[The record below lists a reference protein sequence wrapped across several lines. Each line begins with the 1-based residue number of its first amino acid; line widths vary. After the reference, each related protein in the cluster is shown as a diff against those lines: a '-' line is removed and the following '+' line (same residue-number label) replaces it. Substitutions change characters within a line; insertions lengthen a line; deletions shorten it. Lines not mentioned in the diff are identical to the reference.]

1 MADRRSLRRTSPHG
15 FTAVALPHARL
26 AGLALLAAVCRR
38 RVAARVARAGFFPR
52 GGVAPHAPA
61 ARPAAAIA
69 AFAAWWVGA
78 RRHRDTVTLWD
89 LAGACALIGCAA
101 AMLSEPAAILN
112 TIGQPSNP

>member
-26 AGLALLAAVCRR
+26 AGLALLAAAPLLLI
-38 RVAARVARAGFFPR
+38 AAVVPRAVFLPSGCL
-52 GGVAPHAPA
+52 A
-61 ARPAAAIA
+61 AIAAAAIA

>member
-26 AGLALLAAVCRR
+26 AGLALLAAAPLLVIAAVVPRAVFLPSVSLAAI
-38 RVAARVARAGFFPR
+38 VAATA
-52 GGVAPHAPA
+52 
-61 ARPAAAIA
+61 A
-69 AFAAWWVGA
+69 AFAAWWFGA

-89 LAGACALIGCAA
+89 IAGACALIGCAA
-101 AMLSEPAAILN
+101 AMLSEPEAILN